1 MKEKIMLNLSVN
13 TALDTGEA
21 LDRSYQYFVEKQ
33 GLKLV
38 EWIAHLH
45 AESGACE
52 LRVTG
57 GKIKGSTEV
66 DSKAVLLSQAARLV
80 NDYGF
85 APVYYGLHLHAGADE
100 EDGHLMVAVKETHP
114 VEITFESQEL
124 DLPVK
129 EFSDQ
134 LPKA

>member
-1 MKEKIMLNLSVN
+1 MLNLAVTTKLN
-13 TALDTGEA
+13 TEEA
-21 LDRSYQYFVEKQ
+21 LNRSYEYFVEKQ
-33 GLKLV
+33 GLQLV

-45 AESGACE
+45 AKQGACE

-66 DSKAVLLSQAARLV
+66 DSKAVLFSQAERLIK
-80 NDYGF
+80 DYGF
-85 APVYYGLHLHAGADE
+85 EPVYYGLHLHAVPDQ
-100 EDGHLMVAVKETHP
+100 DVGHLMVAVKETDP

-124 DLPVK
+124 DFPVK

>member
-1 MKEKIMLNLSVN
+1 MLNLAVN
-13 TALDTGEA
+13 TSLSTGEA
-21 LDRSYQYFVEKQ
+21 LDRSYEYFVEKQ
-33 GLKLV
+33 GLQLV
-38 EWIAHLH
+38 EWVAHLH
-45 AESGACE
+45 ARQGACE

-66 DSKAVLLSQAARLV
+66 DSKAVLLSQAGRLIK
-80 NDYGF
+80 DYGF
-85 APVYYGLHLHAGADE
+85 EPVYFGLHLHADPAQDA
-100 EDGHLMVAVKETHP
+100 GHLMVAIKETDP

>member
-1 MKEKIMLNLSVN
+1 MLNLSVN
-13 TALDTGEA
+13 TKLTTGDA
-21 LDRSYQYFVEKQ
+21 LDRCHRYFVEQQ

-45 AESGACE
+45 AEKGACE

-57 GKIKGSTEV
+57 GTIKGSTEV

-80 NDYGF
+80 KDYGF
-85 APVYYGLHLHAGADE
+85 APAYYGLHLHTDPDE
-100 EDGHLMVAVKETHP
+100 DVGHLMVSVKETDP

-124 DLPVK
+124 DFPVK
-129 EFSDQ
+129 EFSSR